1 MLPAEP
7 PTLKKKPKVQF
18 LASPLLLGLAQ
29 WDARDVD
36 LGERTV
42 FEGYDPETGEST
54 WYGP

>member
-7 PTLKKKPKVQF
+7 PNAEKEAEGAVSGITP
-18 LASPLLLGLAQ
+18 ATGPRAMGC
-29 WDARDVD
+29 ARDD
-36 LGERTV
+36 LDERTV

>member
-1 MLPAEP
+1 MLPLNP

-29 WDARDVD
+29 WDARDDD
-36 LGERTV
+36 LDERTV
-42 FEGYDPETGEST
+42 FEGYDPETEEST